1 MSDLQPTHIEQK
13 KQDKNTGSQVGSQAG
28 DFFTNLLSNLKN
40 LCFVLLVG
48 GIVLY
53 GARVSQANILPT
65 DYNCFPYTDVEPTI
79 GKAII
84 NTDIVKSKELGEIS
98 TKLIFPFDAD
108 HVNRN
113 VQKEGF
119 ISYFKNLKQ
128 SKDSNTLY
136 LYISTIIHSLLSVNI
151 SLFNTVYN
159 MMNSNL
165 TETIIIFLSPIVMLI
180 MFMLLFFGNSFYLVY
195 LFLYNTCLFYSTKT
209 VDPSTE
215 KASWEQKEADSMWT
229 FGMFF
234 FGNWW
239 KSILIIIG
247 VLFFLSTIGG
257 FLLPILSMFAV
268 LYSFLLPVFM
278 EAELYNPD
286 NPSKKTPY
294 TFKTAFMNILKYKM
308 NIIMYIISFI
318 VISNAFSTLSIYA
331 GVMAI
336 IVCILLYFFKPQ
348 IYQPYVPKQIPSH
361 HIGFSPSTQATR
373 QCSIVPSEVEAK
385 EGAPP
390 QEESSNTTKEVDS
403 SLEAQQEEG
412 QDEEGQ
418 DEEGQDEKE
427 PGEEGQG
434 EKGKGEE
441 GQGEE
446 GQGEE
451 GPSEQEA
458 GEEKDNKEMD
468 QEEVTPVMPVNKEPA
483 LDKNGGKRK
492 TKKYRR

>member
-13 KQDKNTGSQVGSQAG
+13 KQDKNTGSQAGNQAG
-28 DFFTNLLSNLKN
+28 DFFLNLFAKLRTLA
-40 LCFVLLVG
+40 
-48 GIVLY
+48 IVIIAGSIILY
-53 GARVSQANILPT
+53 GARVSQANILPS
-65 DYNCFPYTDVEPTI
+65 DYNCFPYTDVIPTI
-79 GKAII
+79 GEAII

-98 TKLIFPFDAD
+98 TKLLFPFDVD

-113 VQKEGF
+113 VQKEGL

-151 SLFNTVYN
+151 SLLNSLYN

-165 TETIIIFLSPIVMLI
+165 TETIIIFLTPIVMLI
-180 MFMLLFFGNSFYLVY
+180 IFMLLFFGNSFYLVY

-209 VDPSTE
+209 LDPATE
-215 KASWEQKEADSMWT
+215 KISWEQKEKDSMWT

-257 FLLPILSMFAV
+257 ILLPILSVFAI

-308 NIIMYIISFI
+308 SIIMYIISFI
-318 VISNAFSTLSIYA
+318 VISDAFNTLGIYE

-361 HIGFSPSTQATR
+361 HVGFSPSTQATR
-373 QCSIVPSEVEAK
+373 ECSIVASQVEST
-385 EGAPP
+385 PD
-390 QEESSNTTKEVDS
+390 T
-403 SLEAQQEEG
+403 
-412 QDEEGQ
+412 
-418 DEEGQDEKE
+418 
-427 PGEEGQG
+427 
-434 EKGKGEE
+434 
-441 GQGEE
+441 
-446 GQGEE
+446 EE
-451 GPSEQEA
+451 GPISTNNESEDVDQSLGAQE
-458 GEEKDNKEMD
+458 GEGEGEGSEINEKEDGVNNEEMD
-468 QEEVTPVMPVNKEPA
+468 NEEMDKEETTQIESPP
-483 LDKNGGKRK
+483 KVGGTRK
-492 TKKYRR
+492 TKKSRR

>member
-1 MSDLQPTHIEQK
+1 MSDLQPTSIEQK
-13 KQDKNTGSQVGSQAG
+13 KQNNNKSSQAGNQAG
-28 DFFTNLLSNLKN
+28 DFFTNLLSKFKN
-40 LCFVLLVG
+40 LFFVILVG
-48 GIVLY
+48 SIVLY
-53 GARVSQANILPT
+53 GARVSQSNILPT
-65 DYNCFPYTDVEPTI
+65 DYNCFPYTDVIPII

-98 TKLIFPFDAD
+98 TKIIFPFEPD

-113 VQKEGF
+113 VLKEGF

-165 TETIIIFLSPIVMLI
+165 TETIIIFLSPIVMIIL
-180 MFMLLFFGNSFYLVY
+180 FMLLFFGNSFYLVY

-209 VDPSTE
+209 VDLTTD
-215 KASWEQKEADSMWT
+215 KASWEQKEDDSMWT

-257 FLLPILSMFAV
+257 FLLPILSVFAI
-268 LYSFLLPVFM
+268 LYSFLLPLFM

-308 NIIMYIISFI
+308 SIIMYIISFI
-318 VISNAFSTLSIYA
+318 VISDAFSTLGVYA

-336 IVCILLYFFKPQ
+336 IVCLLLYFFKPQ
-348 IYQPYVPKQIPSH
+348 IYQPYVPKQILSH
-361 HIGFSPSTQATR
+361 HVGFSPSTQATR
-373 QCSIVPSEVEAK
+373 ECSIVAASEVETK
-385 EGAPP
+385 EETST
-390 QEESSNTTKEVDS
+390 QEESTDNNEDVDP
-403 SLEAQQEEG
+403 SLE
-412 QDEEGQ
+412 
-418 DEEGQDEKE
+418 EK
-427 PGEEGQG
+427 
-434 EKGKGEE
+434 
-441 GQGEE
+441 
-446 GQGEE
+446 
-451 GPSEQEA
+451 A
-458 GEEKDNKEMD
+458 GEEKTGKEEAGQEEAG
-468 QEEVTPVMPVNKEPA
+468 QEEVGEEKAGEEEVGKEEAGQEEVSEEDNNKKMEQEEATPVMPVNKEPA
-483 LDKNGGKRK
+483 VDKSGGKRR

>member
-1 MSDLQPTHIEQK
+1 MSDLQPSSIEQK
-13 KQDKNTGSQVGSQAG
+13 KQNNNKSSQAGNQAG
-28 DFFTNLLSNLKN
+28 DFFTNLLSKFKN
-40 LCFVLLVG
+40 LFFVVLVG
-48 GIVLY
+48 SIVLY

-65 DYNCFPYTDVEPTI
+65 DYNCFPYTDVEPII

-98 TKLIFPFDAD
+98 TKLIFPFEPD

-113 VQKEGF
+113 VLKEGF

-180 MFMLLFFGNSFYLVY
+180 LFMLLFFGNSFYLVY
-195 LFLYNTCLFYSTKT
+195 LFLYNTCLFYSTNT
-209 VDPSTE
+209 VDLTTD
-215 KASWEQKEADSMWT
+215 KTSWEQKKEDSMWT

-257 FLLPILSMFAV
+257 ILLPILSVFAI
-268 LYSFLLPVFM
+268 LYSFILPVFM
-278 EAELYNPD
+278 EAELYDPD

-308 NIIMYIISFI
+308 SIIMYIISFI
-318 VISNAFSTLSIYA
+318 VITDAFSTLGIYE

-336 IVCILLYFFKPQ
+336 IVCLLLYFFKPQ

-361 HIGFSPSTQATR
+361 HVGFTPSTQATR
-373 QCSIVPSEVEAK
+373 ECSIAPSEVETK
-385 EGAPP
+385 EGTSS
-390 QEESSNTTKEVDS
+390 QEEPSDNNEEVDP
-403 SLEAQQEEG
+403 SLEEQDGKEEAG
-412 QDEEGQ
+412 
-418 DEEGQDEKE
+418 EKA
-427 PGEEGQG
+427 GEE
-434 EKGKGEE
+434 
-441 GQGEE
+441 
-446 GQGEE
+446 
-451 GPSEQEA
+451 EA
-458 GEEKDNKEMD
+458 GEEEAG
-468 QEEVTPVMPVNKEPA
+468 EEDVTPIMPVDKEPA
-483 LDKNGGKRK
+483 PNKIGGKRK
-492 TKKYRR
+492 TKTYRR